1 MSFTLELEKIDP
13 DRYRV
18 TSRTRMKLF
27 LTGERRIR
35 MLHEPAAKTGKDL
48 AMGYKTRIGVRMFLL
63 YAIIYVGFV
72 TLNLIRPVLMEKTV
86 LIGLNLAAVYGF
98 GLIVLALALALIYN
112 HLCTAMEKKL
122 NKTTSAG
129 RKGGNR

>member
-1 MSFTLELEKIDP
+1 
-13 DRYRV
+13 
-18 TSRTRMKLF
+18 
-27 LTGERRIR
+27 